1 MQYTLLC
8 INLKLNEKKTS
19 MEGHEKNGISY
30 TTKAMKSSMASNK
43 DTKKH
48 CHAVHFLESA
58 DL

>member
-1 MQYTLLC
+1 
-8 INLKLNEKKTS
+8 

-48 CHAVHFLESA
+48 CHTLHFLESA
-58 DL
+58 NL